1 MEEYKE
7 DNFKCKLC
15 KNAYR
20 YEGTLKTHIM
30 VKHCKTNSYY
40 CDQCEYHQSSVDVDL
55 KISDDPAS
63 KPDSGRGPDEGQII
77 CNQSEFCP
85 IKTNFWEEDKPLLAG
100 VNNETIKVD
109 GKNYIYNDRTTLKCK
124 QCEYTSSDVGNLKEH
139 SKIHRREKPNKCNQC
154 DYASSRAGSLGRH
167 LNTHNGEKSN

>member
-30 VKHCKTNSYY
+30 VKHCKTNSYD

-55 KISDDPAS
+55 KTSYDPAS
-63 KPDSGRGPDEGQII
+63 KSDSGRGPDEGQII
-77 CNQSEFCP
+77 CNQSEFYP
-85 IKTNFWEEDKPLLAG
+85 FKTASNLNNFLEEDRPSLAG
-100 VNNETIKVD
+100 VNHETIEVD

-124 QCEYTSSDVGNLKEH
+124 QCEYFF
-139 SKIHRREKPNKCNQC
+139 
-154 DYASSRAGSLGRH
+154 
-167 LNTHNGEKSN
+167 